1 MQSHECSLTTLN
13 HKIRNVEP
21 NIRLS
26 RIRVICVLF
35 LSAHC
40 FRLPRTHS
48 ADVIQN
54 GIYHIT
60 VCHVNWQVSLWLF
73 DGFLCAHFMKQST
86 TIVKGNVSRR
96 NIMSIINGRYTAQR
110 HTREE
115 PTKMR
120 GKKWKSRWV
129 HHNATNVDENQI
141 SFVEKRDNSLAII
154 ILPTRRYADYA
165 FVKPYTQSQP
175 TQIYLNRHTH
185 TRQRA
190 HTLHIKTNLL
200 KCQKR
205 SAYTKLLVRGMWKYC
220 YWSTKSSECR
230 KKVDYLEKRNESGA
244 PLWKIWTW
252 K

>member
-1 MQSHECSLTTLN
+1 MLTKVVIAAHCQPKSHAITRMLFDYSIN

-185 TRQRA
+185 THASARTRSTLKQISWNVKNGA
-190 HTLHIKTNLL
+190 HTQNCWYVGCENTVTEA
-200 KCQKR
+200 QKAA
-205 SAYTKLLVRGMWKYC
+205 SAG
-220 YWSTKSSECR
+220 
-230 KKVDYLEKRNESGA
+230 KK
-244 PLWKIWTW
+244 WTI
-252 K
+252 